1 MEIISYQVT
10 SACSASCHGNLG
22 NMPRIMDQSNILVFS
37 AKSDDGRLVDNENN
51 TQEDELGLIYILMGS
66 ATVLFAISLL
76 LGEEKT
82 VEL

>member
-1 MEIISYQVT
+1 
-10 SACSASCHGNLG
+10 
-22 NMPRIMDQSNILVFS
+22 MPRIIDQRNILVFS

-82 VEL
+82 VELQTLEL